1 MHIVRDAIKV
11 LQELKSMLKYLDY
24 FGFIMPLKWVN
35 FPPII
40 PESECICVCVL
51 LNFKYLSTHLF
62 TCGNRVWLWNPAW
75 PWIHKNSPASSK
87 YIQKLQEGATSLL
100 SKHLHSSLPIYIPSF
115 LSPFCHL
122 LLLSP
127 VASILW
133 PTLIYSF
140 KITNKI

>member
-11 LQELKSMLKYLDY
+11 LQELKSMLNYLDY

-87 YIQKLQEGATSLL
+87 YIQKLQEGATKPCHYCLNIYIAPFPSIYPPFFLL
-100 SKHLHSSLPIYIPSF
+100 SAIYCFFP
-115 LSPFCHL
+115 L
-122 LLLSP
+122 LLPFFGPL
-127 VASILW
+127 
-133 PTLIYSF
+133 
-140 KITNKI
+140 